1 MLPKLQGQVRPDLK
15 TVIQKDHRKCEK
27 QRRGFNKRHRATE
40 LRTLK
45 VGDKVWVID
54 RKSEATLVARAA
66 KPRSYLLE
74 TDSGR
79 QPRRNRRDL
88 HFLPS
93 GSSHQNGGSYDFPV
107 GDEED
112 TDSSDKSQDG
122 SMRSNIVAGP
132 ASGAARVPQA
142 YVTRSGRIVRKPVRL
157 GFED

>member
-1 MLPKLQGQVRPDLK
+1 KLQGQVRPDLK
-15 TVIQKDHRKCEK
+15 TVIRTDRRKREE
-27 QRRGFNKRHRATE
+27 QRRCFNKRHRARE

-45 VGDKVWVID
+45 VGDKVWVND
-54 RKSEATLVARAA
+54 RKSEATVVARAA

-79 QPRRNRRDL
+79 QLRRNRRAL

-93 GSSHQNGGSYDFPV
+93 GSSHQNGGSYDFPE

-112 TDSSDKSQDG
+112 TDSSDKSLDG
-122 SMRSNIVAGP
+122 STRSNVVVGP

-142 YVTRSGRIVRKPVRL
+142 YV
-157 GFED
+157 

>member
-45 VGDKVWVID
+45 VGDKVWVND
-54 RKSEATLVARAA
+54 RKSEATVVARAA

-79 QPRRNRRDL
+79 QLRRNRRAL

-112 TDSSDKSQDG
+112 TDSSDKSLDG
-122 SMRSNIVAGP
+122 STRSNIVAGP